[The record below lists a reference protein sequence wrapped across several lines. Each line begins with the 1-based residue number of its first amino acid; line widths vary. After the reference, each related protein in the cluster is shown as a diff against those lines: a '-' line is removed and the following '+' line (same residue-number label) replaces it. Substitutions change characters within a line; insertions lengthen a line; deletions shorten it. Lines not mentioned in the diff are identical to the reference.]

1 METDLA
7 TIELQDQDEG
17 LACVRPHRRGAC
29 HARGLG
35 QAPRN
40 GKWNLCNANRGS
52 VVEEDSCKGAKG
64 SGRFAE
70 RTETPSAR
78 STSIVDDGGPKRHDW
93 GGGCQD
99 SRSEGPVES
108 RYS

>member
-17 LACVRPHRRGAC
+17 RLACVRPHRRGAC

-40 GKWNLCNANRGS
+40 GKWNLCYANRGFCGGGGQRLARAPKVAAVLRRGPRLRVLVLVLS
-52 VVEEDSCKGAKG
+52 ST
-64 SGRFAE
+64 
-70 RTETPSAR
+70 TEIQNGTTR
-78 STSIVDDGGPKRHDW
+78 

-99 SRSEGPVES
+99 SRSEGPIRE
-108 RYS
+108 